1 MSYLLRSKS
10 WLAALSVV
18 LPVLF
23 GASAA
28 KADPEAKPEAAAAAP
43 APAAAAAEPEAKPES
58 VAPAAAP
65 AAAPASP
72 APAAVPVAPAGV
84 APAKDVS
91 QLLAQ
96 SGFVDAGPGGFI
108 VRSADKSAQLRFHL
122 QIQGDGR
129 FWRGTTPTKV
139 TETFFLR
146 RAIPW
151 IDGTLPGGISF
162 LVAPDFAQ
170 IPTTNSAAQG
180 NAAINLPDAY
190 FQLKIVDELQLRFGK
205 FRAPIGLERLQPTGQ
220 LFFNE
225 FALAT
230 ELTPLRDLGAQL
242 QGEIGGGYVGY
253 AAGVFNGAGD
263 NAYTDIDPSRY
274 KDVEGLVYVRPFGPA
289 KPELFQYAVFG
300 IAGTAGR
307 RRGGPQAAGQS
318 TNLPTYKSPGGASI
332 FSYKTGAKLD
342 PTDTVTAS
350 GQQRRFNVHGYYSIG
365 PAGILAEYIY
375 SQQQVGLNGSNL
387 VVGNQGF
394 TAEASVFLFGGKA
407 SYSAATITSPFDLKA
422 GTYGALELVG
432 RVSQL
437 KFDESAFGAKSDDT
451 KPVDEAASVKK
462 ATELAAGFAYY
473 WNRNVRFLFSYN
485 HTLYEGGAAG
495 ADRPAENLFT
505 GRAQLNY

>member
-1 MSYLLRSKS
+1 MSYFQRSKS

-28 KADPEAKPEAAAAAP
+28 KADLEAKPEAAVPGVAPAAVAATPEAKPEATPPAIAP
-43 APAAAAAEPEAKPES
+43 S
-58 VAPAAAP
+58 VAPSPVPAAAP
-65 AAAPASP
+65 
-72 APAAVPVAPAGV
+72 VAPAEV
-84 APAKDVS
+84 APAKDLS

-96 SGFVDAGPGGFI
+96 SGFVDAGPGGFT
-108 VRSADKSAQLRFHL
+108 VRSADKSSQLRFHL

-129 FWRGTTPTKV
+129 FWHGTTPTKV
-139 TETFFLR
+139 AETFFLR

-162 LVAPDFAQ
+162 LVAPDFSQ
-170 IPTTNSAAQG
+170 ISTTNTAAQG

-190 FQLKIVDELQLRFGK
+190 FQLKLIDELQLRVGK

-242 QGEIGGGYVGY
+242 QGDIGGGFAGY
-253 AAGVFNGAGD
+253 AAGVFNGAVD
-263 NAYTDIDPSRY
+263 NAYTDVDPSRY
-274 KDVEGLVYVRPFGPA
+274 KDVEGLVYVKPFGPA
-289 KPELFQYAVFG
+289 KPESFQYAVFG
-300 IAGTAGR
+300 LAGTAGR

-332 FSYKTGAKLD
+332 FSYKTGATPD
-342 PTDTVTAS
+342 ATNTVIAS
-350 GQQRRFNVHGYYSIG
+350 GQQRRFNVHGYYAIG

-375 SQQQVGLNGSNL
+375 SQQRVGLNGNNV

-432 RVSQL
+432 RFSQL

-462 ATELAAGFAYY
+462 ATELAGGLAYY

-485 HTLYEGGAAG
+485 HTSFKGGAAG
-495 ADRPAENLFT
+495 ADRLAENLFT

>member
-1 MSYLLRSKS
+1 LSYSYASKS
-10 WLAALSVV
+10 RLAALSVAFPILLGV
-18 LPVLF
+18 
-23 GASAA
+23 SAA
-28 KADPEAKPEAAAAAP
+28 KADPEAKPEAGAAGAAQV
-43 APAAAAAEPEAKPES
+43 AAAAATPEAKPERA
-58 VAPAAAP
+58 VP

-72 APAAVPVAPAGV
+72 APVTAPVPSAEAAPV
-84 APAKDVS
+84 KDLS

-96 SGFVDAGPGGFI
+96 SGFVDAGPGGFT

-122 QIQGDGR
+122 QVQGDGR

-139 TETFFLR
+139 SETFFLR

-162 LVAPDFAQ
+162 LVAPDFSQ
-170 IPTTNSAAQG
+170 ISTTNSAAQG

-190 FQLKIVDELQLRFGK
+190 FQLKVIDELQLRLGK

-230 ELTPLRDLGAQL
+230 ELTPLRDVGAQL
-242 QGEIGGGYVGY
+242 QGEIVGGYAGY
-253 AAGVFNGAGD
+253 AAGVFNGAVD

-274 KDVEGLVYVRPFGPA
+274 KDAEGLVYVKPFGPA
-289 KPELFQYAVFG
+289 KPELFQYLVLGA
-300 IAGTAGR
+300 AGTVGR
-307 RRGGPQAAGQS
+307 RRSGPQAAGQS
-318 TNLPTYKSPGGASI
+318 TSLPTYKSPGGAAI
-332 FSYKTGAKLD
+332 FSYKTGATPD
-342 PTDTVTAS
+342 VTNTVVAS

-365 PAGILAEYIY
+365 PAGILAEYIS
-375 SQQQVGLNGSNL
+375 SQQRVGLNGNNL

-394 TAEASVFLFGGKA
+394 TAEVSLFLFGGKA

-437 KFDESAFGAKSDDT
+437 KFDEAAFGGKADET

-462 ATELAAGFAYY
+462 ATELAGGLSYY
-473 WNRNVRFLFSYN
+473 WNRNVRFLVSYN
-485 HTLYEGGAAG
+485 HTSYKGGAAG

>member
-1 MSYLLRSKS
+1 MSYSQRSS
-10 WLAALSVV
+10 SRLAILSVV
-18 LPVLF
+18 LPILF
-23 GASAA
+23 SASSA
-28 KADPEAKPEAAAAAP
+28 KAEVEAKAEAPQTGAAPAVAAAPEAKSETPAAVPAAP
-43 APAAAAAEPEAKPES
+43 APVAAPVAAAEGT
-58 VAPAAAP
+58 AARDLA
-65 AAAPASP
+65 
-72 APAAVPVAPAGV
+72 
-84 APAKDVS
+84 

-96 SGFVDAGPGGFI
+96 SGFVDAGPGGFA

-122 QIQGDGR
+122 QVQGDGR
-129 FWRGTTPTKV
+129 FWHGTTPAKV

-162 LVAPDFAQ
+162 LLAPDFSQ
-170 IPTTNSAAQG
+170 IATTNTAAQG
-180 NAAINLPDAY
+180 NSAINLPDAY
-190 FQLKIVDELQLRFGK
+190 FQLKVIDEVQLRVGK

-220 LFFNE
+220 VFFNE

-242 QGEIGGGYVGY
+242 QGDIAGGYVGY
-253 AAGVFNGAGD
+253 AAGIFNGAVD
-263 NAYTDIDPSRY
+263 NAYTDVDPSRY
-274 KDVEGLVYVRPFGPA
+274 KDAGGLIYYKPFGPA
-289 KPELFQYAVFG
+289 TPDLFQYAVFG
-300 IAGTAGR
+300 VAGTAGR
-307 RRGGPQAAGQS
+307 RHGGPQAAGQS

-342 PTDTVTAS
+342 PTDTVIAS

-365 PAGILAEYIY
+365 PAGILAEYLY
-375 SQQQVGLNGSNL
+375 SQQRVGLNGNN
-387 VVGNQGF
+387 VAVGNQGF
-394 TAEASVFLFGGKA
+394 IAEASVFLFGGKA
-407 SYSAATITSPFDLKA
+407 SYSAATISSPFDLKA

-437 KFDESAFGAKSDDT
+437 KFDESAFGAKTDDT

-462 ATELAAGFAYY
+462 ATELAGGLSYY

-485 HTLYEGGAAG
+485 HTSYKGGAAG